1 MKKNKTWILMFL
13 LICGAGVLG
22 WTANAQKRLASETPI
37 IKQVPRPAATAWEYK
52 VVVVEGSA
60 TMSAP
65 ELDKLGR
72 DGWELAAV
80 QRDATTT
87 FTKKDATYSAA
98 YYYFKRAK

>member
-1 MKKNKTWILMFL
+1 MNKNKTWILMFV
-13 LICGAGVLG
+13 LICVAGVLG
-22 WTANAQKRLASETPI
+22 WTANAQKRSASESPF
-37 IKQVPRPAATAWEYK
+37 IKQASRPAATAWEYK

-80 QRDATTT
+80 QRDATTV
-87 FTKKDATYSAA
+87 FKKKDDTFAGA
-98 YYYFKRAK
+98 YYYFKRAR